1 MKQIMNQINIEL
13 EIKRLARA
21 FAEQQNIRIEVLF
34 NRPLGDKFN
43 EEWYRH
49 RGFCDSKTVP
59 GLHQTYLHRIYI
71 KLARD
76 NRSLIFR
83 TLAHELAHAWRQETE
98 GKNCSKKHN
107 LAFWKTFDDY
117 TLPFMLDNLSGE
129 DKERLDN
136 LLNPTTNQDEEW
148 DRVYLE
154 TKEGIISFPVAEEDI
169 DQQWKAI
176 RQETIKG
183 NLGKEARVSTKRIS
197 QDKYQVSIYIADS
210 QNKAEIAR
218 IREKLVELGI
228 SETDIKVR

>member
-1 MKQIMNQINIEL
+1 VFF
-13 EIKRLARA
+13 KRPA
-21 FAEQQNIRIEVLF
+21 
-34 NRPLGDKFN
+34 GSKYS
-43 EEWYRH
+43 EEWFKNNGLH
-49 RGFCDSKTVP
+49 GGIP
-59 GLHQTYLHRIYI
+59 GLHRLYLNLDRGRA
-71 KLARD
+71 LV
-76 NRSLIFR
+76 FR
-83 TLAHELAHAWRQETE
+83 TLAHELAHAWRQEVE
-98 GKNCSKKHN
+98 REKYSGKHN

-117 TLPFMLDNLSGE
+117 TLPFVLDNLAGE
-129 DKERLDN
+129 DKEGLTN
-136 LLNPTTNQDEEW
+136 LLNPSTNQDEEW

-183 NLGKEARVSTKRIS
+183 NSGKEARVSTKRIS